1 MGVATNAKQTDARGQ
16 SMNSAKQAMIG
27 ACVGGWGY
35 YSLLEAATSWLSL
48 LSVILACCV
57 GVLAIRNSIKASR
70 KLDAELAEMQRGKDG

>member
-1 MGVATNAKQTDARGQ
+1 
-16 SMNSAKQAMIG
+16 MNSAKQAMIG

-70 KLDAELAEMQRGKDG
+70 KLDAELAEMRRSKDG